1 MVAMKESDI
10 RPAGLLAEY
19 LRLSAGDAAT
29 FFADRSQLSP
39 RVCPGCD
46 SADVDPAFEK
56 NGFPIVTCCDCGSLY
71 VSPAPTAAALASF
84 YGDSPSATYWAKTFF
99 PAVAEARRGR
109 IFRPRAERVCE
120 LLEGASSRVM
130 DVGAGAAVFLE
141 ELHRLVPDA
150 ALRAVEPGQTLA
162 AACRAKGFETFEG
175 DAENACTDPDWRGWA
190 DLVASFEV
198 IEHVP
203 DPAAYLT
210 ALAALVRPGGTLLV
224 TGLCGDGFDIQV
236 LGNRSNAVSPPHHLN
251 FLSHKGVAALV
262 ARCGLELLDFST
274 PGQLDV
280 DIVCNALAQDR
291 DAVAD
296 PALSRRLA
304 VASEEDKRH
313 MQEQLVAERRSS
325 HMWLIVLR
333 PGAGGD

>member
-1 MVAMKESDI
+1 
-10 RPAGLLAEY
+10 
-19 LRLSAGDAAT
+19 
-29 FFADRSQLSP
+29 
-39 RVCPGCD
+39 
-46 SADVDPAFEK
+46 
-56 NGFPIVTCCDCGSLY
+56 
-71 VSPAPTAAALASF
+71 
-84 YGDSPSATYWAKTFF
+84 
-99 PAVAEARRGR
+99 
-109 IFRPRAERVCE
+109 
-120 LLEGASSRVM
+120 M
-130 DVGAGAAVFLE
+130 DVGAGAAIFLE
-141 ELHRLVPDA
+141 ELRRVVPDT

-162 AACRAKGFETFEG
+162 ATCRAKGFETFEG
-175 DAENACTDPDWRGWA
+175 VAETACADPEWRGWA

-210 ALAALVRPGGTLLV
+210 ALAALARPGGSLVV

-236 LGNRSNAVSPPHHLN
+236 LGDRSNAVSPPHHLN

-280 DIVCNALAQDR
+280 DIVCNALTQDP

-296 PALSRRLA
+296 PALRRRLA
-304 VASEEDKRH
+304 IASEEDKRH
-313 MQEQLVAERRSS
+313 LQEQLVAERRSS
-325 HMWLIVLR
+325 HMWLIVRR